1 MFKTIFGVLFY
12 ILGLFFILSLI
23 GIIIQIVAVENFIID
38 GPVIAAIL
46 LDIFLAYI
54 LLKYAI
60 KWTIKKKDKEIPNID
75 DIGKSD
81 V

>member
-1 MFKTIFGVLFY
+1 MFKTVLGILFY
-12 ILGLFFILSLI
+12 VLALFFILSFI
-23 GIIIQIVAVENFIID
+23 GIIIQIVAIENFIID

-54 LLKYAI
+54 FIKYAI
-60 KWTIKKKDKEIPNID
+60 KWTIKKKPNEIPNID

>member
-1 MFKTIFGVLFY
+1 MFKTILGVLFY
-12 ILGLFFILSLI
+12 ILGLFFILSFI

-46 LDIFLAYI
+46 LDIFLAYV

-60 KWTIKKKDKEIPNID
+60 KWTIKKKHKEIPNID